1 MDILPVTN
9 EQKALL
15 ADLSRQT
22 FVDTFASY
30 NKAEDMQLFL
40 DKQFTREQ
48 LMAEPDETDN
58 YFFIAWEDGEP
69 LGYMRLKFW
78 QSQAYSCLPSAPTV
92 EITRL
97 YATQL
102 AIGKGVGK
110 AMMQFA
116 LDFARS
122 KMVKQVWLGVWEHNE
137 RAIRFYQKWG
147 FERKGDHPFLLGTDL
162 QTDWLMAK
170 ELGDLVKI

>member
-1 MDILPVTN
+1 MDILPVSC
-9 EQKALL
+9 EHKGLL

-22 FVDTFASY
+22 FTDTFACY
-30 NKAEDMQLFL
+30 NKPEDMQLFL
-40 DKQFTREQ
+40 DTQFTRDQ
-48 LMAEPDETDN
+48 LMKEPDEPNN
-58 YFFIAWEDGEP
+58 YFFIAWEAGEP
-69 LGYMRLKFW
+69 MGYMRLRFW
-78 QSQAYSCLPSAPTV
+78 QTPPYSSLPSEPTV

-97 YATQL
+97 YATRP

-110 AMMQFA
+110 ALMQFA
-116 LDFARS
+116 VDFARS
-122 KMVKQVWLGVWEHNE
+122 ERVNQIWLGVWEHNE

-147 FERKGDHPFLLGTDL
+147 FERKGEHPFLLGTDI

>member
-1 MDILPVTN
+1 MDVLPVTN
-9 EQKALL
+9 EQKGLL

-30 NKAEDMQLFL
+30 NKPEDMQLFL

-48 LMAEPDETDN
+48 LMAEPDEPDN
-58 YFFIAWEDGEP
+58 YFFIAWQNGEP
-69 LGYMRLKFW
+69 LGYMRLRFW
-78 QSQAYSCLPSAPTV
+78 QSQAYSCLPSAPTL

-97 YATQL
+97 YATQA

-116 LDFARS
+116 LDFAAS
-122 KMVKQVWLGVWEHNE
+122 KRVNQVWLGVWEHNE

-147 FERKGDHPFLLGTDL
+147 FERKGEHPFLLGTDL
-162 QTDWLMAK
+162 QTDWLMVK

>member
-1 MDILPVTN
+1 MNILPVTN

-22 FVDTFASY
+22 FADTFSSY
-30 NKAEDMQLFL
+30 NKPEDMQLFL
-40 DKQFTREQ
+40 DKQFSREQ
-48 LMAEPDETDN
+48 LMAETDEPDN
-58 YFFIAWEDGEP
+58 YFFIAWQDGEP
-69 LGYMRLKFW
+69 LGYMRLRYW
-78 QSQAYSCLPSAPTV
+78 ETQPYSCLPSEPTV

-97 YATQL
+97 YATQS

-116 LDFARS
+116 LDFAAS
-122 KMVKQVWLGVWEHNE
+122 KMVNQVWLGVWEHNE
-137 RAIRFYQKWG
+137 RALQFYHKWG
-147 FERKGDHPFLLGTDL
+147 FERKGDHEFLLGTDL

-170 ELGDLVKI
+170 ELRDLVKI

>member
-48 LMAEPDETDN
+48 LMAEPDEPDN
-58 YFFIAWEDGEP
+58 YFFIA
-69 LGYMRLKFW
+69 
-78 QSQAYSCLPSAPTV
+78 
-92 EITRL
+92 
-97 YATQL
+97 
-102 AIGKGVGK
+102 
-110 AMMQFA
+110 
-116 LDFARS
+116 
-122 KMVKQVWLGVWEHNE
+122 
-137 RAIRFYQKWG
+137 
-147 FERKGDHPFLLGTDL
+147 
-162 QTDWLMAK
+162 
-170 ELGDLVKI
+170 